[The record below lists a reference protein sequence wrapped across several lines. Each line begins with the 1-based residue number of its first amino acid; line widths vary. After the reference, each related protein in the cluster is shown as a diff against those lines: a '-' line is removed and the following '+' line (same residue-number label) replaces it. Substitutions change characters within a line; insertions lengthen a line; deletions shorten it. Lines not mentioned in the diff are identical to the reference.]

1 MIETPV
7 WGKTFRAA
15 TPALQKVC
23 PPPDQPIC
31 KPGPMD
37 LTQFG
42 VWISGRILDER
53 SAGRAAALA
62 EELGFGTVWVG
73 GSPRLPT
80 LRPMLAASERVVIAT
95 GIVNI
100 WQYEPS
106 ELASEYAQLESEFPG
121 RVLAGIGIG
130 HPEATSEYQKPLA
143 KTIEFLDGIDA
154 AEQPIPK
161 DRRCLAAL
169 GPKMLDLSAQ
179 RSLGTHPY
187 FTPVQHTRFARE
199 RLGAGPLIAPEL
211 SCVVA
216 ESSDRTRARAF
227 AANYLRMSNY
237 TNNLMRFGFDQAD
250 IENGGSDRLI
260 DEVVP
265 QGPAEHIA
273 ELAQAHLAAGADH
286 VCVQQVGATELP
298 EREWRELSAALLG

>member
-1 MIETPV
+1 MN
-7 WGKTFRAA
+7 
-15 TPALQKVC
+15 
-23 PPPDQPIC
+23 
-31 KPGPMD
+31 

-42 VWISGRILDER
+42 VWISGRILDEQ

-62 EELGFGTVWVG
+62 EELGFGALWLG

-80 LRPMLAASERVVIAT
+80 LRPLLAGSERLVIAT

-100 WQYEPS
+100 WQYDPA
-106 ELASEYAQLESEFPG
+106 ELAAEYVQLETEFPG
-121 RVLAGIGIG
+121 RALVGIGIG

-143 KTIEFLDGIDA
+143 KTIEFLNGIDA
-154 AEQPIPK
+154 AQQPIPK
-161 DRRCLAAL
+161 NRRCVAAL
-169 GPKMLDLSAQ
+169 GPKMLDLSAE

-216 ESSDRTRARAF
+216 ETSDRSRARAF
-227 AANYLRMSNY
+227 AGNYLRMSNY
-237 TNNLMRFGFDQAD
+237 TNNLKRFGFDQAD

-273 ELAQAHLAAGADH
+273 EMARAHLAAGADH

-298 EREWRELSAALLG
+298 ERAWRELAAALLR